1 MSSEFTFWTETF
13 KIKQFEIDTDGYAL
27 LSVIADN
34 MQEAAGSHA
43 ESLGW
48 SMQSLL
54 DQNMGW
60 ILNRFTL
67 DIHRYPKA
75 GEVIRIETWPSG
87 ADRLFAYRDFELFD
101 DRGGLILS
109 ARTAWLILDIKRRRP
124 IATPEDVKEIGARSI
139 RNARI
144 EIESKI
150 PAPEGDVVKSIRF
163 PIRRSDLDINQHV
176 NNVRYM
182 EWVLETLYEVQNIRP
197 RFLDIQF
204 KSEGK
209 YGEVAISERYD
220 AGSGDHIHRIV
231 RESDGKEL
239 CVAIVHNA

>member
-1 MSSEFTFWTETF
+1 MTTEFTYWTETF

-27 LSVIADN
+27 LSVIAN
-34 MQEAAGSHA
+34 YLQEAAGSHA

-67 DIHRYPKA
+67 DIQRYPKA

-101 DRGGLILS
+101 EQGRLILT

-124 IATPEDVKEIGARSI
+124 IATPEDVKEIGARSM

-144 EIESKI
+144 QIEPKI
-150 PAPEGDVVKSIRF
+150 PVPDGDVSKSIRF
-163 PIRRSDLDINQHV
+163 PVRRSDLDINQHV

-182 EWVLETLYEVQNIRP
+182 EWVLETLFEEQNVRP
-197 RFLDIQF
+197 RYMDIQF

-209 YGEVAISERYD
+209 YGDVAISECYI
-220 AGSGDHIHRIV
+220 AGSGETIHRIV

-239 CVAIVHNA
+239 CVAMVRST